1 MSMRDV
7 SVKESRKKNVPD
19 MMNLS
24 LGSPQSRVSKES
36 LMTFQSDVAHELPFL
51 RRYARTLTGSQSIG
65 DSAVRET
72 LHALIAAPEE
82 FRDEVDVRVE
92 LYRVFHKIWSDSS
105 LRPIDTPGAI
115 VGSLPRRL
123 RKALLLTTIEGFSI
137 DDAAYILEMDE
148 AEVQDFVTQAR
159 SAIESM
165 LSARVMIIED
175 EAIIAL
181 HLKSLMVSMG
191 NDVAAIVRTETEA
204 VATAEQVR
212 PELIL
217 ADVNLA
223 DGSNGFDAVRR
234 ILQTQD
240 VPVIFITAFPEKL
253 LTGETEEP
261 AYVISKPFNPDNVV
275 ATVWQALLVSRE
287 TSAMGEVE

>member
-1 MSMRDV
+1 
-7 SVKESRKKNVPD
+7 
-19 MMNLS
+19 
-24 LGSPQSRVSKES
+24 
-36 LMTFQSDVAHELPFL
+36 MTFQSDIAGELPFL
-51 RRYARTLTGSQSIG
+51 RRYGRTLTGSQSVG
-65 DSAVRET
+65 DAAVRET
-72 LHALIAAPEE
+72 LQALIAAPDE
-82 FRDEVDVRVE
+82 FRGDVPVRVE

-115 VGSLPRRL
+115 VGSLPRKL
-123 RKALLLTTIEGFSI
+123 RKALLLTTIEGFTI
-137 DDAAYILEMDE
+137 DETAYILDFDE
-148 AEVQDFVTQAR
+148 AEVREFVSEAR

-165 LSARVMIIED
+165 LSAKVMIIED

-181 HLKSLMVSMG
+181 HLKSLLISMG

-204 VATAEQVR
+204 VAVADQVH

-223 DGSNGFDAVRR
+223 DGSSGIDAVRR
-234 ILQTQD
+234 ILQTVD
-240 VPVIFITAFPEKL
+240 IPVIFITAFPEKL
-253 LTGETEEP
+253 LTGDGEEP

-287 TSAMGEVE
+287 TAAMADDG